1 MKILQINNFG
11 YKLPFRQ
18 NANINKLSGLEQFQE
33 YDEKIKNLKQKHQ
46 KNEDNL
52 IDVLYNSIFVLNSV
66 GKYKSAKIV
75 ADDLRKRTNLED
87 DYSLNMELGS
97 LNKNIGDIQSSNYY
111 YSKALKQ
118 IPEGSPEK
126 LDALKNIGETAFLL
140 NKNIIDSFEPL
151 AEVDNL
157 LSNMVFLYL
166 HSLYEKQEGNNS
178 VSQNEIDISYKIM
191 KEKGY
196 EDESIIFRQAMSLS
210 ETGLYDESN
219 AVLTERMDRLRDENL
234 VYTNE
239 FLNDLILLGI
249 NSYKKNALI
258 DDKSEALGI
267 FKNASQIAEIIN
279 NIPAK
284 EIADY
289 AYSKILFV
297 TGSED
302 FISSAEEVLNNTSDE
317 KQKISLNIM
326 LGDAFGKQNANSA
339 KTHYK
344 AAIDLLEKSE
354 NNENIL
360 FKTYEKLK
368 LVSPAEDEAMIN
380 KKIAELNVVDL
391 YSRKNLVKTFYD
403 TYLNKQYDD
412 VQKNAQKVINSD
424 KSDEVNKKI
433 AGAYISLTNISVGK
447 DMKTNLTILNDN
459 LNKLEAT
466 YRKNP
471 KDEDIK
477 KALYYLFQHK
487 AILLYNSMNYYDAAD
502 AINKS
507 TFYFDENGSNE
518 EKKVKQ
524 QIYTTLYNYK
534 AARYNDAEKY
544 ALKYLGVLIGKKEVS
559 ASAAKKMQELNGI
572 LKDFNDTEKRK
583 VASAYETLGLI
594 NLKNKNFADARDYFI
609 NAVTIREDLKDKD
622 IALANSYAGLA
633 RIAIL
638 TGWKSKDSS
647 KDMHEKS
654 LQILRLK
661 YPNNQIT
668 REEEEFH
675 KKYYGFTL
683 GSFGKYVGLTNK
695 STIIDKFKCYNKELS
710 ICE

>member
-1 MKILQINNFG
+1 MKILQINNSG

-18 NANINKLSGLEQFQE
+18 NTNINKLSGLEQVQE
-33 YDEKIKNLKQKHQ
+33 YDEKINNLKQDHQ

-52 IDVLYNSIFVLNSV
+52 IDVLYNSVFALNSV
-66 GKYKSAKIV
+66 GKYKSAKII
-75 ADDLRKRTNLED
+75 ADDLRKRTDLED

-97 LNKNIGDIQSSNYY
+97 LNKNIGDIQNSNYY

-118 IPEGSPEK
+118 IPGNGLEK
-126 LDALKNIGETAFLL
+126 LNALKNIGETAFLL
-140 NKNIIDSFEPL
+140 DKNVIDSFEPL
-151 AEVDNL
+151 AKVDNL
-157 LSNMVFLYL
+157 LSNMIFLYL
-166 HSLYEKQEGNNS
+166 HSLYEKQDGNNS

-196 EDESIIFRQAMSLS
+196 EDESIIFQQAMSLS
-210 ETGLYDESN
+210 ETGLYDESD
-219 AVLTERMDRLRDENL
+219 AILTERMDKLRNENL

-249 NSYKKNALI
+249 NSYKKNASI
-258 DDKSEALGI
+258 DNKSDALGI

-289 AYSKILFV
+289 AYAKILFV
-297 TGSED
+297 TGSEE
-302 FISSAEEVLNNTSDE
+302 FISSAEKALNNTSDE

-339 KTHYK
+339 KTHYT
-344 AAIDLLEKSE
+344 AAIDLLKKSE
-354 NNENIL
+354 SNKNML

-368 LVSPAEDEAMIN
+368 LVSPAKDAEWIDKE
-380 KKIAELNVVDL
+380 IAELNVVDL

-403 TYLNKQYDD
+403 TYFNKQYDNL
-412 VQKNAQKVINSD
+412 QKGAQKVINSD
-424 KSDEVNKKI
+424 KSDNINKKI
-433 AGAYISLTNISVGK
+433 AGAYIGLTNISIGK
-447 DMKTNLTILNDN
+447 DMKTNLAILNDN
-459 LNKLEAT
+459 LNKLEAA

-471 KDEDIK
+471 EDKDIK
-477 KALYYLFQHK
+477 KALFNLFQHK
-487 AILLYNSMNYYDAAD
+487 AILLYNSMRYYYAAD

-507 TFYFDENGSNE
+507 TSYFDENEYND
-518 EKKVKQ
+518 KKKMRQ

-534 AARYNDAEKY
+534 AARYYDAEKY
-544 ALKYLGVLIGKKEVS
+544 ALKYLGILTGKKNVS
-559 ASAAKKMQELNGI
+559 PSTAKKMLECDGI

-583 VASAYETLGLI
+583 IASAYETLGLI
-594 NLKNKNFADARDYFI
+594 NLKNKNFTDARDYFV
-609 NAVTIREDLKDKD
+609 NAVDIRETLKDRD
-622 IALANSYAGLA
+622 IHLANSYAGLA

-654 LQILRLK
+654 LQILRQK
-661 YPNNQIT
+661 YPNNPIT

-675 KKYYGFTL
+675 KKYYGFTW
-683 GSFGKYVGLTNK
+683 GSFGKFLGLTDK